1 MSAVSRA
8 HSISDLRR
16 IAKRKLPRMVFDYI
30 DGGAEDEVTL
40 RRQVDRFEEYELTW
54 KALRDV
60 SAIDTSSQIM
70 GSKSALPICVAPAAV
85 MRMFHPME
93 GELAVARAA
102 EAAGIP
108 IAVSTLSSQTL
119 ATIAEVAPTVGK
131 FIQIYVWKD
140 RGLVKAFM
148 DRAKQVGY
156 TGCILTV
163 DTAVSGQRERDLRNG
178 FSVPPKLSPSMIWQ
192 FAQKP
197 GYLFDL
203 GSSGRI
209 GPENF
214 EGVNLGNR
222 NIIEVINELFDPSLS
237 WDDAAWMV
245 EEWGGPFAIKGIS
258 RSEDALQALK
268 IGASTVWLSN
278 HGGRQLDTA
287 VPVIDL
293 IPRIRDAVGNSVE
306 IIADG
311 GVRRGSHALK
321 LIARGADSVSTGRS
335 ILYGLAAG
343 GREGVARA
351 IEILKEDCERTLA
364 LLGTPNLADLD
375 SSLLELRSGS
385 T

>member
-1 MSAVSRA
+1 MSPLSKA
-8 HSISDLRR
+8 HSIPDLRR
-16 IAKRKLPRMVFDYI
+16 IARRKLPRMIFDYI

-40 RRQVDRFEEYELTW
+40 RRQVERFDDYELTW

-60 SAIDTSSQIM
+60 SSIDTTSQIM
-70 GSKSALPICVAPAAV
+70 GAKSALPICVAPTAV
-85 MRMFHPME
+85 MRLFHPME

-119 ATIAEVAPTVGK
+119 ATIAEAAPTVGK

-163 DTAVSGQRERDLRNG
+163 DTAVSGLRERDLRNG
-178 FSVPPKLSPSMIWQ
+178 FSIPPKLSPSAVWQ

-203 GSSGRI
+203 GSSGKI

-214 EGVNLGNR
+214 EGINLGNR
-222 NIIEVINELFDPSLS
+222 SIIEVINHLFDPSMS

-258 RSEDALQALK
+258 RAEDALQALK
-268 IGASTVWLSN
+268 VGASTVWLSN

-293 IPRIRDAVGNSVE
+293 IPQIRDAVGNSVE

-321 LIARGADSVSTGRS
+321 LIARGADGVATGRA

-343 GREGVARA
+343 GQDGVERA
-351 IEILKEDCERTLA
+351 LEILAEDCRRTLA

-375 SSLLELRSGS
+375 DSLMLLRSTS
-385 T
+385 I